1 MTILEN
7 AELFAK
13 SKHAGKLKKSGTRKK
28 MTMLENAE
36 LFAKSKHAGKL
47 KKSGITYS
55 NHLENVVSRLKSLG
69 VIDEEVLCAGWLQD
83 ILEDTDTSFDELF
96 EKFGRRIA
104 VLTLSLT
111 KTKFVIDTDDDSTLS
126 LTKKR
131 AIPEKQRQK
140 EYAVKIKESEI
151 DAKLIKLCDIS
162 ANLGD
167 LKKQIISKTK
177 KRKILKK
184 FRYYLLII
192 EKDLLENTEYP
203 KAITLLKTIN
213 QNIQI
218 QTQNMIKI
226 KKK

>member
-13 SKHAGKLKKSGTRKK
+13 SKHAGKLKKSG
-28 MTMLENAE
+28 M
-36 LFAKSKHAGKL
+36 
-47 KKSGITYS
+47 TYS

-69 VIDEEVLCAGWLQD
+69 IIDEEVLCAGWLHD

-192 EKDLLENTEYP
+192 EKDLVENTEYP
-203 KAITLLKTIN
+203 KAITLLETIN

-226 KKK
+226 KKNRHKNILKK

>member
-1 MTILEN
+1 MTLLEN

-13 SKHAGKLKKSGTRKK
+13 SKHAGKV
-28 MTMLENAE
+28 
-36 LFAKSKHAGKL
+36 

-69 VIDEEVLCAGWLQD
+69 IIDEEVLCAGWLQD

-131 AIPEKQRQK
+131 TIPEKQRQK
-140 EYAVKIKESEI
+140 EYAVKIRESEI

-167 LKKQIISKTK
+167 LKKQTISKTK

-192 EKDLLENTEYP
+192 EKDLVKNTEYP
-203 KAITLLKTIN
+203 KAITLLETIN

-226 KKK
+226 KKNRHKNILEK

>member
-1 MTILEN
+1 MTLLEN

-13 SKHAGKLKKSGTRKK
+13 SKHAGKV
-28 MTMLENAE
+28 
-36 LFAKSKHAGKL
+36 

-69 VIDEEVLCAGWLQD
+69 IIDEEVLCAGWLQD

-226 KKK
+226 KKNRHKNILKK

>member
-1 MTILEN
+1 MTLLEN

-13 SKHAGKLKKSGTRKK
+13 SKHAGKLKKSGT
-28 MTMLENAE
+28 
-36 LFAKSKHAGKL
+36 
-47 KKSGITYS
+47 TYS
-55 NHLENVVSRLKSLG
+55 IHLENVVNRLKSLG
-69 VIDEEVLCAGWLQD
+69 VIDEEILCAGWLQD
-83 ILEDTDTSFDELF
+83 ILEETDTSFDELF

-140 EYAVKIKESEI
+140 EYAIRIKES
-151 DAKLIKLCDIS
+151 DTNAKLIKLCDIS

-167 LKKQIISKTK
+167 LKKQPISKTK

-184 FRYYLLII
+184 FRYYLSII
-192 EKDLLENTEYP
+192 EKDLTNKSEYP
-203 KAITLLKTIN
+203 KAITLLETIN
-213 QNIQI
+213 ENLKI
-218 QTQNMIKI
+218 QTQNVFKF
-226 KKK
+226 KKKSK

>member
-1 MTILEN
+1 MTLLEN

-13 SKHAGKLKKSGTRKK
+13 SKHAGKLKKSG
-28 MTMLENAE
+28 M
-36 LFAKSKHAGKL
+36 
-47 KKSGITYS
+47 TYS

-69 VIDEEVLCAGWLQD
+69 IIDEEVLCAGWLHD
-83 ILEDTDTSFDELF
+83 ILENTDTSFDDLF

-167 LKKQIISKTK
+167 LKKQTISKTK

-192 EKDLLENTEYP
+192 EKDLVENTEYP
-203 KAITLLKTIN
+203 KAITLLETIN

-218 QTQNMIKI
+218 QTQNMINI
-226 KKK
+226 KKNRHKNILKK

>member
-1 MTILEN
+1 MTLLEN

-13 SKHAGKLKKSGTRKK
+13 SKHAGKLKKSGT
-28 MTMLENAE
+28 
-36 LFAKSKHAGKL
+36 
-47 KKSGITYS
+47 TYS
-55 NHLENVVSRLKSLG
+55 IHLENVVNRLKSLG
-69 VIDEEVLCAGWLQD
+69 VIDEEILCAGWLQD
-83 ILEDTDTSFDELF
+83 ILEETDTSFDELF

-140 EYAVKIKESEI
+140 EYAIRIKESDA

-167 LKKQIISKTK
+167 LKKQPISKTK

-184 FRYYLLII
+184 FRYYVSII
-192 EKDLLENTEYP
+192 EKDLTNRTEYP
-203 KAITLLKTIN
+203 KAITLLETIN
-213 QNIQI
+213 ENLKI
-218 QTQNMIKI
+218 QTQNVFKF
-226 KKK
+226 KKKSK

>member
-1 MTILEN
+1 MTL
-7 AELFAK
+7 L
-13 SKHAGKLKKSGTRKK
+13 G
-28 MTMLENAE
+28 NAE

-69 VIDEEVLCAGWLQD
+69 IIDEEVLCAGWLHD

-192 EKDLLENTEYP
+192 EKDLVENTEYP
-203 KAITLLKTIN
+203 KAITLLETIN

-218 QTQNMIKI
+218 QTQSMIKI
-226 KKK
+226 KKSRHKNILKK

>member
-1 MTILEN
+1 MTLLEN

-13 SKHAGKLKKSGTRKK
+13 SKHAGKLKKSGT
-28 MTMLENAE
+28 
-36 LFAKSKHAGKL
+36 
-47 KKSGITYS
+47 TYS
-55 NHLENVVSRLKSLG
+55 IHLENVVNRLKSLG
-69 VIDEEVLCAGWLQD
+69 VIEEEILCTGWLQD
-83 ILEDTDTSFDELF
+83 ILEETDTGFDELF

-140 EYAVKIKESEI
+140 EYAIRMKESDA

-167 LKKQIISKTK
+167 LKKQTISKTK

-192 EKDLLENTEYP
+192 EKDLMNNTEYP
-203 KAITLLKTIN
+203 KAITLLETVNENLK
-213 QNIQI
+213 I
-218 QTQNMIKI
+218 QTQNIFKL
-226 KKK
+226 KKKSK

>member
-1 MTILEN
+1 MTLLEN

-13 SKHAGKLKKSGTRKK
+13 SKHAGKLKKSG
-28 MTMLENAE
+28 M
-36 LFAKSKHAGKL
+36 
-47 KKSGITYS
+47 TYS

-69 VIDEEVLCAGWLQD
+69 IIDEEVLCAGWLHD

-167 LKKQIISKTK
+167 LKKQTISKTK

-192 EKDLLENTEYP
+192 EKDLVENTEYP
-203 KAITLLKTIN
+203 KAITLLETIN

-226 KKK
+226 KKNRHRNILKK

>member
-1 MTILEN
+1 MTI
-7 AELFAK
+7 
-13 SKHAGKLKKSGTRKK
+13 
-28 MTMLENAE
+28 LENAE

-218 QTQNMIKI
+218 QTQNMIKS
-226 KKK
+226 KKNRHKNILKK

>member
-1 MTILEN
+1 MTL
-7 AELFAK
+7 
-13 SKHAGKLKKSGTRKK
+13 
-28 MTMLENAE
+28 LENAE

-69 VIDEEVLCAGWLQD
+69 IIDEEVLCAGWLHD

-167 LKKQIISKTK
+167 LKKQTISKTK

-192 EKDLLENTEYP
+192 EKDLVENTEYP
-203 KAITLLKTIN
+203 KAITLLETIN

-226 KKK
+226 KKNRHKNILKK

>member
-1 MTILEN
+1 MTLLEN

-13 SKHAGKLKKSGTRKK
+13 SKHAGKLKKSG
-28 MTMLENAE
+28 M
-36 LFAKSKHAGKL
+36 
-47 KKSGITYS
+47 TYS

-69 VIDEEVLCAGWLQD
+69 IIDEEVLCAGWLQD

-203 KAITLLKTIN
+203 KAITLLETIN

-226 KKK
+226 KKNRHKNILKK

>member
-13 SKHAGKLKKSGTRKK
+13 SKHAGKLKKSGT
-28 MTMLENAE
+28 
-36 LFAKSKHAGKL
+36 
-47 KKSGITYS
+47 TYS

-192 EKDLLENTEYP
+192 EKDLIKNTEYP
-203 KAITLLKTIN
+203 KAITLLEAIN
-213 QNIQI
+213 LNIQI

-226 KKK
+226 KKNRHKNILKK

>member
-1 MTILEN
+1 MTLLEN

-13 SKHAGKLKKSGTRKK
+13 SKHAGKLKKSG
-28 MTMLENAE
+28 M
-36 LFAKSKHAGKL
+36 
-47 KKSGITYS
+47 TYS

-69 VIDEEVLCAGWLQD
+69 IIDEEVLCAGWLHD

-126 LTKKR
+126 LTKK
-131 AIPEKQRQK
+131 IVISEKQRQK

-167 LKKQIISKTK
+167 LKKQTISKTK

-192 EKDLLENTEYP
+192 EKDLMNNTEYP
-203 KAITLLKTIN
+203 KAITLLETVNENLK
-213 QNIQI
+213 I
-218 QTQNMIKI
+218 QTQNIFKLKKI
-226 KKK
+226 EVVWKIIYREINLDKPLDLPLSK

>member
-1 MTILEN
+1 
-7 AELFAK
+7 
-13 SKHAGKLKKSGTRKK
+13 

-47 KKSGITYS
+47 KKSGTTYS

-218 QTQNMIKI
+218 QTQNMIKS
-226 KKK
+226 KKNRHKNILKK

>member
-1 MTILEN
+1 MTLLEN

-13 SKHAGKLKKSGTRKK
+13 SKHAGKLKKSG
-28 MTMLENAE
+28 M
-36 LFAKSKHAGKL
+36 
-47 KKSGITYS
+47 TYS

-69 VIDEEVLCAGWLQD
+69 IIDEEVLCAGWLHD

-192 EKDLLENTEYP
+192 EKDLVENTEYP
-203 KAITLLKTIN
+203 KAITLLETIN

>member
-1 MTILEN
+1 MTLLEN

-13 SKHAGKLKKSGTRKK
+13 LKHAGKLKKSGT
-28 MTMLENAE
+28 
-36 LFAKSKHAGKL
+36 
-47 KKSGITYS
+47 TYS
-55 NHLENVVSRLKSLG
+55 IHLENVVNRLKSLG
-69 VIDEEVLCAGWLQD
+69 VIDEEILCAGWLQD
-83 ILEDTDTSFDELF
+83 ILEETDTSFDELF

-140 EYAVKIKESEI
+140 EYAIRIKES
-151 DAKLIKLCDIS
+151 DTNAKLIKLCDIS

-167 LKKQIISKTK
+167 LKKQPISKTK

-184 FRYYLLII
+184 FRYYLSII
-192 EKDLLENTEYP
+192 EKDLTNKTEYP
-203 KAITLLKTIN
+203 KAITLLETIN
-213 QNIQI
+213 ENLKI
-218 QTQNMIKI
+218 QTQNVFKF
-226 KKK
+226 KKKSK

>member
-1 MTILEN
+1 MTL
-7 AELFAK
+7 
-13 SKHAGKLKKSGTRKK
+13 
-28 MTMLENAE
+28 LENAE

-69 VIDEEVLCAGWLQD
+69 IIDEEVLCAGWLHD

-192 EKDLLENTEYP
+192 EKDLVENTEYP
-203 KAITLLKTIN
+203 KAITLLETIN

>member
-1 MTILEN
+1 
-7 AELFAK
+7 
-13 SKHAGKLKKSGTRKK
+13 

-47 KKSGITYS
+47 KKSGTTYS

-192 EKDLLENTEYP
+192 EKDLIKNTEYP
-203 KAITLLKTIN
+203 KAITLLEAIN
-213 QNIQI
+213 LNIQI